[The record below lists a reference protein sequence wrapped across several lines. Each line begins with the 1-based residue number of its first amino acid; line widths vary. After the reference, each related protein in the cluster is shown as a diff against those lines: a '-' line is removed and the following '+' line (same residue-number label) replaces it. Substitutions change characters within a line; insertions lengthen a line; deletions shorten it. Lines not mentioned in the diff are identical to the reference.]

1 MMEVKISMGDFVDR
15 HTILDIKNDN
25 GLDVSVELDFYDN
38 NWLHRDKYY
47 MYYFTILKAIN
58 SQLWCLEDRKRKDVE
73 RYTEEE
79 SDVAF
84 IITSLNDLR
93 HETKKRIDQFYKSE
107 MTEKKS
113 H

>member
-25 GLDVSVELDFYDN
+25 ELDVSIELDFYEAN
-38 NWLHRDKYY
+38 CHKDKFY
-47 MYYFTILKAIN
+47 MYYFNTLKTIN
-58 SQLWCLEDRKRKDVE
+58 SQLWDLEDRKRKDVE

-93 HETKKRIDQFYKSE
+93 HETKKRIDQFFKSE

>member
-1 MMEVKISMGDFVDR
+1 MMKVEISMGDYVDR
-15 HTILDIKNDN
+15 HTILDIKKDN
-25 GLDVSVELDFYDN
+25 GLDVDIELNIYEDMLPDDFY
-38 NWLHRDKYY
+38 KYY
-47 MYYFTILKAIN
+47 FNILKSIN
-58 SQLWCLEDRKRKDVE
+58 SQLWILEDRKRKGVE
-73 RYTEEE
+73 RYSTDE

-93 HETKKRIDQFYKSE
+93 HETKKRIDQFFKSE